1 MAFSRPFCLGV
12 TWTAAEV
19 KEGQRDGRETAKKS
33 DGTKTRSWAG
43 ATPLF
48 GPSDSKVTRGVAP
61 AHRRRVQRRLFWP
74 RRHRKRR
81 EKGIRVGPERRKQVP
96 RGSEQPVISKRKVR
110 LDQHAGE
117 LLDDYARF
125 IGITAEDALNIVLRK
140 MMAND
145 TDFQS
150 WNNQRRVQQQSA
162 TDPLGCP
169 TSEAEMESP

>member
-1 MAFSRPFCLGV
+1 M
-12 TWTAAEV
+12 
-19 KEGQRDGRETAKKS
+19 
-33 DGTKTRSWAG
+33 
-43 ATPLF
+43 
-48 GPSDSKVTRGVAP
+48 
-61 AHRRRVQRRLFWP
+61 
-74 RRHRKRR
+74 
-81 EKGIRVGPERRKQVP
+81 P
-96 RGSEQPVISKRKVR
+96 RGSEQPVISKRKVH

-169 TSEAEMESP
+169 TSAAEMESA